1 MSDQHPAFKKIAR
14 WPILAVSA
22 DSKSERKLQRRTAL
36 LVQTHSR
43 VNVNLAH
50 RNRPPPATSGD
61 VHNPVVHARKRYSL
75 NFLPASQ
82 NQREL
87 ALIRQGFRLFLG
99 KARILSLQLQEL
111 LLLRRLLCPLLARA
125 LLLIL
130 SLILSRLRIGIRIQ
144 IRPRVDWQHI
154 RPAAI
159 KKNESVG
166 VLRFPSRTSLG
177 ERQPLL
183 CGWIDK
189 RFKLR
194 VTDRDRMPEIESKGR

>member
-1 MSDQHPAFKKIAR
+1 
-14 WPILAVSA
+14 
-22 DSKSERKLQRRTAL
+22 
-36 LVQTHSR
+36 
-43 VNVNLAH
+43 
-50 RNRPPPATSGD
+50 
-61 VHNPVVHARKRYSL
+61 
-75 NFLPASQ
+75 
-82 NQREL
+82 
-87 ALIRQGFRLFLG
+87 LFLG
-99 KARILSLQLQEL
+99 KARILSLQLQL
-111 LLLRRLLCPLLARA
+111 ILLLRRLLCPLPARA

-144 IRPRVDWQHI
+144 VRPRVDWQHI

-159 KKNESVG
+159 KKNESVR

-183 CGWIDK
+183 CDWIDK